1 MIKKIYIL
9 LLTVLGMGVIS
20 SCSDY
25 LNSEKYFKDRLT
37 LEKTFESKDHVE
49 EWLAYA
55 FSFIKNE
62 NYEVT
67 TKGPSENSF
76 CFSDDMYYGDR
87 DKTIDATKNEL
98 SYNMFKLGE
107 YDENTYNVGA
117 WGACYKGIFQAS
129 VFIHNVDR
137 CQEMADWEILDYKGQ
152 ARFVRAYY
160 YWLLLRRYGPVPIM
174 PDEGVDYTQSYDQI
188 ATPRSSY
195 EEVAQY
201 ISDEMVQ
208 ATKELQYDRRTDN
221 YAIGRPTRGAA
232 LAVRAYALIFAASP
246 FANGNNDEYAQ
257 QLVDDEGRRLLSSEY
272 SEEKWAKA
280 AAAARD
286 VIEGNWYKLY
296 TAKFREEQVEGDYA
310 NPKTIVPPYHPV
322 YSKANFPDG
331 WKDIDPLESYRSV
344 FNGEVNFFNN
354 PEMIFSRVI
363 NNGAELHPDLG
374 DFSDVLD
381 MVRHQMPASLGGW
394 NIHSMTMK
402 QCDAYDMADG
412 TAFDR
417 KKCLKGFAGPE
428 NKKDRPYDNLE
439 DGVWMGYAN
448 REPRFYASVGY
459 NGARWNCTSATGDGS
474 EVVKNQQVWYYR
486 GSKDGRS
493 NNSERW
499 LATGIG
505 IKKYI
510 HPSDC
515 YVNNGTALPKVEPAL
530 RYADILISYAEAL
543 NNIEEGNNYQIES
556 WDGSTT
562 YTVRRDINEM
572 RRGMK
577 PVRMRAGVPDFPDGI
592 YNNRKL
598 FFTRVVHERQVEF
611 FNESQRYYDVRR
623 WKIAPEHEG
632 AQIYG
637 CNVMMDEANRE
648 MFYTPVRVSGV
659 QTAFSRKQYFWP
671 VNYDELQ
678 RNKNMTQAP
687 GWQDYD

>member
-1 MIKKIYIL
+1 MNRKLYTLIGIAI
-9 LLTVLGMGVIS
+9 TSLGIGFS

-25 LNSEKYFKDRLT
+25 LNVEKNFNDMQSEQKIFTDR
-37 LEKTFESKDHVE
+37 
-49 EWLAYA
+49 
-55 FSFIKNE
+55 
-62 NYEVT
+62 NYT
-67 TKGPSENSF
+67 
-76 CFSDDMYYGDR
+76 MQW
-87 DKTIDATKNEL
+87 L
-98 SYNMFKLGE
+98 SYCYSRLLGDNVEVGHSKFCPQNFADDQVFTETYDRYKAYKLGE
-107 YDENTYNVGA
+107 IGYGYDNGYDGYYQNSWKWSYAAIYQATVLINKVDQNTAFTEEEV
-117 WGACYKGIFQAS
+117 
-129 VFIHNVDR
+129 
-137 CQEMADWEILDYKGQ
+137 LDIKGQ
-152 ARFVRAYY
+152 ARFLRAYF
-160 YWLLLRRYGPVPIM
+160 YWLLLKRYGPIPLM
-174 PDEGVDYTQSYDQI
+174 PASGVDFVDKT
-188 ATPRSSY
+188 
-195 EEVAQY
+195 
-201 ISDEMVQ
+201 
-208 ATKELQYDRRTDN
+208 
-221 YAIGRPTRGAA
+221 GRK
-232 LAVRAYALIFAASP
+232 LIP
-246 FANGNNDEYAQ
+246 Q
-257 QLVDDEGRRLLSSEY
+257 KY

-556 WDGSTT
+556 WDGNTT

-577 PVRMRAGVPDFPDGI
+577 PVRMRAGVPDFPDDI

-637 CNVMMDEANRE
+637 CNVMVDEANRE